1 MHSTVFIPHAA
12 SRAAEQ
18 AAGSLRIAGYTV
30 LTGVAPGKI
39 SQCGTSAAPLEHPCP
54 VQQHHAFRDWLGS
67 WLVEN
72 PQSWVLPIDEA
83 VVHAAASL
91 DGDGQARGR
100 LVLPSG
106 PSLAASLSKYHANRQ
121 ALALGLSIPETRF
134 IRPPGLQELSS
145 ANEPDAFPKLLKWDN
160 AVSSEGTYEKGGNR
174 IVGSEEEFQA
184 CCAELLHLDCG
195 IILQNLVPGQGVG
208 AFFLRHRGKIVLRF
222 AHRRLHEVPWTG
234 GMSAYCKSSDD
245 AEVLEAGERLL
256 ESIDYEGVAMVEFRK
271 EPGKPPV
278 FLEINGRLWGSLGL
292 ALAAGA
298 DFPRAM
304 VECHVHGKAEVKQP
318 GLSRRV
324 RWHDPGLQMDYLRS
338 LWTRPPGLIDGPAPR
353 WRGTL
358 RVLGGFLDLRVKS
371 DWWDWG
377 NPIHSLKRY
386 ARLWRRELA
395 WLNALFLQR
404 FKSKEPDPL
413 VTAAV
418 ERTRQWCKKPG
429 HPETLLFLCYGNIL
443 RSPYAEARWNAWRHQ
458 RPELPPASSAG
469 FHANT
474 GRETLARFQS
484 AAAHRGVDLMA
495 HRSRRVVATDLE
507 RASVVFVMDI
517 TNLQNLQRDF
527 PDVMGKTLLLG
538 FLNDPNDPE
547 ISDPYAQYIGA
558 GAKAYL
564 RIDSALQRLR
574 EHLAPTKQG

>member
-54 VQQHHAFRDWLGS
+54 VRQHHAFRDWLGS

-91 DGDGQARGR
+91 AGDVHTRER

-145 ANEPDAFPKLLKWDN
+145 ATEPDAFPKLLKWDN
-160 AVSSEGTYEKGGNR
+160 AESSEGTYQKGGNR

-195 IILQNLVPGQGVG
+195 IILQDLVPGHGVG

-234 GMSAYCKSSDD
+234 GVSACCESSDH
-245 AEVLEAGERLL
+245 AEILEAGERLL
-256 ESIDYEGVAMVEFRK
+256 EAIDYEGVAMVEFRK
-271 EPGKPPV
+271 ETGKPPV

-304 VECHVHGKAEVKQP
+304 VECHLHGKTEVKQP
-318 GLSRRV
+318 DLSRRV
-324 RWHDPGLQMDYLRS
+324 RWHDPSLQMDYLRS
-338 LWTRPPGLIDGPAPR
+338 LWAKAPGPIDGPAPR

-358 RVLGGFLDLRVKS
+358 RVLGCFLDPRVKS
-371 DWWDWG
+371 DWWEWE
-377 NPIHSLKRY
+377 NPITSLKRY
-386 ARLWRRELA
+386 ARIWRRELA
-395 WLNALFLQR
+395 WLKAQCLQR
-404 FKSKEPDPL
+404 FNPKGPHPL
-413 VTAAV
+413 VTATV
-418 ERTRQWCKKPG
+418 ERTRQWSKNPDR
-429 HPETLLFLCYGNIL
+429 PTTILFLCYGNIL
-443 RSPYAEARWNAWRHQ
+443 RSPYAESRWNAWRHDQ
-458 RPELPPASSAG
+458 PGLPSASSAG
-469 FHANT
+469 FHDNT
-474 GRETLARFQS
+474 NRETPARFQS
-484 AAAHRGVDLMA
+484 AAAHRGVDLTA
-495 HRSRRVVATDLE
+495 HRSRRVVAGDVSD
-507 RASVVFVMDI
+507 ASVVFAMDLR
-517 TNLQNLQRDF
+517 NLKDMQREF
-527 PDVMGKTLLLG
+527 PEALCKTVLLG
-538 FLNDPNDPE
+538 ALGDAEDPE
-547 ISDPYAQYIGA
+547 IPDPYGQQIGA
-558 GAKAYL
+558 GGATYRRIDAALDHL
-564 RIDSALQRLR
+564 RILIATS
-574 EHLAPTKQG
+574 T